1 MMNGIDLF
9 ICLPRG
15 DWIRLGVPRR
25 RFVDGEL
32 LADECE
38 MSVDKKTQLFFH

>member
-1 MMNGIDLF
+1 MFFSFRHELYGF
-9 ICLPRG
+9 IHLPRG
-15 DWIRLGVPRR
+15 DWIRLDAPRR

-38 MSVDKKTQLFFH
+38 LSVEKNS